1 MSKPRVWFVDDLPS
15 NLDTF
20 RKNHGHAF
28 DVETF
33 TKTGD
38 VFERIRHKDYPD
50 ALLCDLFFFDSID
63 EAQRAEKKLTELAQ
77 HLKQAALAAGVDC
90 QRHALGITLMKDVSE
105 ECKGAPPFPMYAY
118 SSKAPYLFGQHEWE
132 DVYKFGSKVLLKGRV
147 PPDVERALI
156 LADIANSK
164 DGPAR
169 SGEVKRRSRAPIW
182 VVLWAICAVFV
193 TVIVGRLVRGA
204 W

>member
-1 MSKPRVWFVDDLPS
+1 MGRKAGCIARTTTMSKPRVWFVDDLPS
-15 NLDTF
+15 NLETF

-50 ALLCDLFFFDSID
+50 ALLCDLFYFDSID

-90 QRHALGITLMKDVSE
+90 QRHALGITLMK
-105 ECKGAPPFPMYAY
+105 
-118 SSKAPYLFGQHEWE
+118 
-132 DVYKFGSKVLLKGRV
+132 
-147 PPDVERALI
+147 
-156 LADIANSK
+156 
-164 DGPAR
+164 
-169 SGEVKRRSRAPIW
+169 
-182 VVLWAICAVFV
+182 
-193 TVIVGRLVRGA
+193 
-204 W
+204 